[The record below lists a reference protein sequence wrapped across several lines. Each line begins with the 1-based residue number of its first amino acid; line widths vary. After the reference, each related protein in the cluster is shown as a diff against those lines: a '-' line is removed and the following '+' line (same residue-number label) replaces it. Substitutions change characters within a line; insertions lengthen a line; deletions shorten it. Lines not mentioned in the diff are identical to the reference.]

1 MTIKSE
7 KDRKGIILA
16 GGTGSRLFPLTNAV
30 CKQLLPIYNKPM
42 IYYPLSCLMQSGIRD
57 ILLITTPDDINKFK
71 KLLGDGKQ
79 LGINI
84 KYLFQSKP
92 EGIAQ
97 AFILGED
104 FIKESSVVLI
114 LGDNLFYGEDLINLM
129 KSANQKEESTIFAY
143 PVSDPERYGVVEF
156 DENKKVINIEEKPL
170 NPKSN
175 YAITGIYF
183 YDNSVIEKAK
193 MIKHSARGELEITD
207 LNLLYLK
214 EKKLNVEIFGRG
226 MAWLDTGTFDSLNDA
241 SAFIKSIENRQGL
254 KVCCPEEVAWRK
266 GWINDSELLKLAEP
280 LKKSGYGNYLISLIK
295 K

>member
-1 MTIKSE
+1 MTTKCE
-7 KDRKGIILA
+7 KYRKGIILA
-16 GGTGSRLFPLTNAV
+16 GGTGSRLFPLTNSV

-42 IYYPLSCLMQSGIRD
+42 IYYPLSCLMQADIRD
-57 ILLITTPDDINKFK
+57 ILLITTPEDINKFK
-71 KLLGDGKQ
+71 KLLGDGNQ
-79 LGINI
+79 FGINI

-97 AFILGED
+97 AFIIGKD

-129 KSANQKEESTIFAY
+129 KSANLREESTIFAY

-214 EKKLNVEIFGRG
+214 EKKLNVELFGRG
-226 MAWLDTGTFDSLNDA
+226 MAWLDTGTFDSLHDA

-280 LKKSGYGNYLISLIK
+280 LKKSGYGNYLISIVK